1 MSGHIGSTSSG
12 LYSITYLYISNHFI
26 DLINRDL
33 IVIAFVHC
41 VKKSREL
48 SAVCL
53 DAIIGENKYWWEDAI
68 GGLHETAVNKQTQ
81 IQKYKYTNVYIC
93 EYKYWWEDAIGG
105 HHD

>member
-1 MSGHIGSTSSG
+1 M
-12 LYSITYLYISNHFI
+12 
-26 DLINRDL
+26 INRDL

-68 GGLHETAVNKQTQ
+68 GG
-81 IQKYKYTNVYIC
+81 
-93 EYKYWWEDAIGG
+93 

>member
-1 MSGHIGSTSSG
+1 MAPLSLNVNNVQLGFSFSPWLYILLCLDSSYLGVCLVIGSTSSG

-33 IVIAFVHC
+33 IVIAFVDC

-68 GGLHETAVNKQTQ
+68 GG
-81 IQKYKYTNVYIC
+81 
-93 EYKYWWEDAIGG
+93 

>member
-1 MSGHIGSTSSG
+1 MFTKKK
-12 LYSITYLYISNHFI
+12 HFI
-26 DLINRDL
+26 DMINRDL

-68 GGLHETAVNKQTQ
+68 GG
-81 IQKYKYTNVYIC
+81 
-93 EYKYWWEDAIGG
+93 

>member
-1 MSGHIGSTSSG
+1 M
-12 LYSITYLYISNHFI
+12 
-26 DLINRDL
+26 INRDM
-33 IVIAFVHC
+33 IVIAFVDC

-68 GGLHETAVNKQTQ
+68 GG
-81 IQKYKYTNVYIC
+81 
-93 EYKYWWEDAIGG
+93 